1 MVLYLLLLKKYPLK
15 HFVLNCAIANMEKRK
30 SIKSKN
36 KMLLMNKLFDCRSR
50 FLKVFWP
57 SKVHCPH
64 VPKCNIFIE
73 RISPGSRYFS
83 LDFYSLFHRPWSATL
98 HSWSY
103 KTCQKICIKDQS
115 AKIIILKKHVFFKFS
130 LIDLFCW
137 TSVTKLILK
146 LRKCL
151 FICEWV
157 SQ

>member
-1 MVLYLLLLKKYPLK
+1 MNSFTDNFQGFCKTFLEHLT
-15 HFVLNCAIANMEKRK
+15 FVLKLGNNKYKRK

-36 KMLLMNKLFDCRSR
+36 KMLLMNKPFDCRSR

-115 AKIIILKKHVFFKFS
+115 AKIIILKKHMFS
-130 LIDLFCW
+130 LSSLW
-137 TSVTKLILK
+137 
-146 LRKCL
+146 
-151 FICEWV
+151 
-157 SQ
+157 